1 MNRESPMKIG
11 IICHPSI
18 GGSGLVATQL
28 GIGLAQRGHEVHF
41 ISRAMLFKL
50 SGKEPNIH
58 FHPVEPE
65 DGE

>member
-1 MNRESPMKIG
+1 MNPEIPIKIG

-41 ISRAMLFKL
+41 ISHAMPFKL
-50 SGKEPNIH
+50 SGKEHNIH
-58 FHPVEPE
+58 FHPVEPV
-65 DGE
+65 